1 MGNQDPMTEHPDQ
14 KKATEQEQEPDESQ
28 QGGFTPGGSDDPAV
42 EPDIP
47 LPAEDSELSEGA

>member
-1 MGNQDPMTEHPDQ
+1 MTEHPDNE
-14 KKATEQEQEPDESQ
+14 KAADEEQEGQDESP

>member
-1 MGNQDPMTEHPDQ
+1 MTEHPDNE
-14 KKATEQEQEPDESQ
+14 KAADEEQEDQDESQ
-28 QGGFTPGGSDDPAV
+28 QGGSAPGASDPAV

>member
-1 MGNQDPMTEHPDQ
+1 MTEHPDQ